1 MQEDVSFYTYG
12 IQINIGNKEQQ
23 AMRGREKKREEK
35 EKEGDDDGENI
46 RRRYSFKLERLVK
59 TYSYSNGKSSSYLC

>member
-23 AMRGREKKREEK
+23 AMRGREK
-35 EKEGDDDGENI
+35 EGG
-46 RRRYSFKLERLVK
+46 
-59 TYSYSNGKSSSYLC
+59 GGGGGGG